1 MNDQKKNKKLINN
14 IIMIKLLVDY
24 MISYDKI
31 YYVYNIIFIIY
42 DQSNF
47 HKILLVNFD
56 LLNLNIDNLMTIIL
70 LKFINLLR

>member
-42 DQSNF
+42 D
-47 HKILLVNFD
+47 
-56 LLNLNIDNLMTIIL
+56 
-70 LKFINLLR
+70 